1 MDQGSLRNC
10 SLRVLV
16 FSRTFIAIGEK
27 RWGRSVKRL
36 SPLCLSGWNL
46 FSTLTFLTLS
56 FFISLIF
63 IYCNARQ
70 CIAGEGHETL
80 PPSHKIPA
88 MHALLMDKSL
98 FKIFLTMLS
107 SKCTDV
113 NNVLAKSNR
122 GRSASFGQV
131 KINAKPVQSTTFQNR
146 MSKNQLQQQQ
156 QQQQQLMTNRK
167 RALSIS
173 SAEDVAP
180 FQSRMAKNQLQQQQQ
195 LMAKRKRALS
205 SSSAEDLTP
214 NKSMKLMRSPMQQGK
229 EFNKV
234 APSNG
239 PALPA
244 LAGPMHSSLDINFS
258 VLAAVVFYSVF
269 QYLEQ
274 WPAVFVRL

>member
-156 QQQQQLMTNRK
+156 Q
-167 RALSIS
+167 
-173 SAEDVAP
+173 
-180 FQSRMAKNQLQQQQQ
+180 